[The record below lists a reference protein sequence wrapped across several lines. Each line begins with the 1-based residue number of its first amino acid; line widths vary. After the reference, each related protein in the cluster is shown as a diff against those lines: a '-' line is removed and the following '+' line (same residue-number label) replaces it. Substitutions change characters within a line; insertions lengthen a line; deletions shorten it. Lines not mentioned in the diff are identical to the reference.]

1 MPTTTDPDT
10 RERIL
15 DAAKTALLERGTSGA
30 RMQDIADEAGVN
42 KALLHYYFRNKDTL
56 AAAVFERE
64 LKRLMGP
71 VLQTMASD
79 LALEEKVSTAI
90 GHYIERLSAFPQ
102 MPGYVLAEMHFHPER
117 LEDLFTSVA
126 GMAPTE
132 MSDRVF
138 RALGRQI
145 DEAVA
150 EGRMRPIS
158 PQQFMVNLV
167 SLCVFPFAARPLL
180 VLVTGG
186 REQFDSM
193 IEERRESL
201 TEFFLGALRP

>member
-1 MPTTTDPDT
+1 MKADPDT

-15 DAAKTALLERGTSGA
+15 DAAKTALLENGTSGA
-30 RMQDIADEAGVN
+30 RMQDIANEAGVN
-42 KALLHYYFRNKDTL
+42 KALLHYYFRNKDNL

-64 LKRLMGP
+64 LKGLMGP
-71 VLQTMASD
+71 VLQAMASD
-79 LALEEKVSTAI
+79 LALEEKVRTAI
-90 GHYIERLSAFPQ
+90 GLYIERLSAFPQ

-117 LEDLFTSVA
+117 LEELFTSVA
-126 GMAPTE
+126 GMAPTA
-132 MSDRVF
+132 MADRVF
-138 RALGRQI
+138 GALGRQI

-150 EGRMRPIS
+150 EGRIRPIS
-158 PQQFMVNLV
+158 PHQFMVNLV

-186 REQFDSM
+186 QDKFDAM

-201 TEFFLGALRP
+201 AEFFLGGLRP